1 MAELT
6 EKQFVDKIR
15 KKIKLLA
22 KDNVPLKLAA
32 QTIHTDRINRIF
44 HVGLNS
50 SAARI
55 GVYDTTRELW
65 VSDDQLRRKG
75 THRGKPHGLTK
86 SGSPRK
92 RGNKIKTSYYPN
104 YKTLKK
110 QQGFRNDRV
119 NLRMTNNLQSEFAN
133 TNMGASN
140 NRVPKNAKPIK
151 INPNRYVER
160 VDNDGKLK
168 GIEAKYG
175 DVFGFTRGEVN
186 KFYKVYNA
194 EALRI
199 LSE

>member
-15 KKIKLLA
+15 KKVKLLA

-65 VSDDQLRRKG
+65 VSDDQLRRAG
-75 THRGKPHGLTK
+75 THRGKTG
-86 SGSPRK
+86 K
-92 RGNKIKTSYYPN
+92 RIKTSYYPN

-140 NRVPKNAKPIK
+140 NGVPKNAKPIK
-151 INPNRYVER
+151 INPNRYIER
-160 VDNDGKLK
+160 VDNDGKFK

-175 DVFGFTRGEVN
+175 DVFGFTRGEIN
-186 KFYKVYNA
+186 KFYRVYNA

>member
-6 EKQFVDKIR
+6 EKQFVDSIR

-65 VSDDQLRRKG
+65 ASDDQLRRKG
-75 THRGKPHGLTK
+75 TNRGKTG
-86 SGSPRK
+86 K
-92 RGNKIKTSYYPN
+92 RIKTSYYPN
-104 YKTLKK
+104 YKALKK

-133 TNMGASN
+133 SNIGASN
-140 NRVPKNAKPIK
+140 DSAPKNTSPIK
-151 INPNRYVER
+151 INVNKYIER
-160 VDNDGKLK
+160 IDNVQKLR
-168 GIEAKYG
+168 GIESKYG
-175 DVFGFTRGEVN
+175 DVFGFTKGEIN

-194 EALRI
+194 EAIRI
-199 LSE
+199 LSA

>member
-65 VSDDQLRRKG
+65 VSDDQLRRAG
-75 THRGKPHGLTK
+75 THKGKFGDPT
-86 SGSPRK
+86 
-92 RGNKIKTSYYPN
+92 KTSYYKN
-104 YKTLKK
+104 YKELKK

-133 TNMGASN
+133 KNIGKNSN
-140 NRVPKNAKPIK
+140 SIPSNAKPEK
-151 INPNRYVER
+151 INNDKYVER
-160 VDNDGKLK
+160 IDNEKKVK
-168 GIEAKYG
+168 GLEEKYG
-175 DVFGFTRGEVN
+175 TIFEFTKGERS
-186 KFYKVYNA
+186 KFYRVYNA